1 MSKNKFPL
9 RHLPLVLL
17 DNGWYIKASDW
28 EGSHITFFI
37 VSKYTG
43 ETFIQYFTNQ
53 HDATNMIKKL
63 SMHSARKFFCTKQ
76 NEEEN

>member
-28 EGSHITFFI
+28 EGSHITFFV

-43 ETFIQYFTNQ
+43 ESFIQFFSNQ
-53 HDATNMIKKL
+53 KDATDLIKKL
-63 SMHSARKFFCTKQ
+63 AISSARKTFFKK
-76 NEEEN
+76 ENI